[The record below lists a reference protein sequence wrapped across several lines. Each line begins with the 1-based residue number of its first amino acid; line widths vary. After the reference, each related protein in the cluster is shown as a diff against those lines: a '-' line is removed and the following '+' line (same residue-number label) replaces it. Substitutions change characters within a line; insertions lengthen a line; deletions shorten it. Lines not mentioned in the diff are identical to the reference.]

1 MDNGPAADER
11 RTCSRREEDLQQEG
25 GGPAAGGRRNY
36 SRREEDLQQ
45 EGGGATAGEAN
56 YCFDK
61 SVREGTG
68 EMA

>member
-11 RTCSRREEDLQQEG
+11 RTC
-25 GGPAAGGRRNY
+25 